1 MTRLTHSTLRS
12 EHDNT
17 PRIGREGAC
26 VRNSDIQAVGTPPLA
41 PQYHTRLPKPYY
53 LDAVRATPTPGPAF
67 RGMKAEG
74 QCAGRGE
81 SYPIRQYREHHKTTS
96 LAAAIFEEEAKSEG
110 EEASMLA
117 ILPCSAHLTACLTCE
132 RNENQDYCWQ
142 EYSRTLRPT
151 SLTYT
156 EAPRLLSLCYR
167 PHTLTNSARMLPHN

>member
-1 MTRLTHSTLRS
+1 MSIYPTAGRGQGTEQCVSMCVCWESFAGLKTDLCFNKGRLTHSTLRTQR
-12 EHDNT
+12 DNT

-41 PQYHTRLPKPYY
+41 PQYHTRLSKPEY
-53 LDAVRATPTPGPAF
+53 LDAVRTASTPQPPLYST
-67 RGMKAEG
+67 KTEE
-74 QCAGRGE
+74 QCAGRGK

-117 ILPCSAHLTACLTCE
+117 ILPCSARFTACLTCE

-142 EYSRTLRPT
+142 
-151 SLTYT
+151 
-156 EAPRLLSLCYR
+156 
-167 PHTLTNSARMLPHN
+167 